1 MAESPCVRPALDTL
15 TLSTGDTV
23 TILHELNAGEYWD
36 LLQARAARE
45 SFALILAY
53 AVSWSLV
60 GLDGQPLPYSLE
72 LPLDTRRDTVRGL
85 NKRIVRELVARL
97 TKHEEAE
104 EAQHD
109 AKKKIAAAAP
119 ASNVISASPAAATG
133 VLSGS
138 DS

>member
-1 MAESPCVRPALDTL
+1 MAESQCVRPDLDTF

-23 TILHELNAGEYWD
+23 TILQELNAGEYWD

-72 LPLDTRRDTVRGL
+72 LPLATRRDTVRGL
-85 NKRIVRELVARL
+85 NKRIVRELIARL

-104 EAQHD
+104 EAAY
-109 AKKKIAAAAP
+109 AKKKPTPPAAP
-119 ASNVISASPAAATG
+119 ASSATSPSPAAVIGAS
-133 VLSGS
+133 SGS
-138 DS
+138 GP